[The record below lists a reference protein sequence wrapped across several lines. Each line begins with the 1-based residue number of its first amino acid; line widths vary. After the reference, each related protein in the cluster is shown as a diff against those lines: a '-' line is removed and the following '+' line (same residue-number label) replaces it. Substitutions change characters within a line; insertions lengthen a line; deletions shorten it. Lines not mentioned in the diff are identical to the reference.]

1 MGRRRWHSGAVD
13 NPGSY
18 LGIRMKTPEG
28 KIKDKV
34 KALLAEHGAY
44 QFWPVPMGFGKRTLD
59 CLVCHRGYFLAI
71 ETKGA
76 GKDLTKFQ
84 KLTRDEI
91 NAAQGPVL
99 RVRDDLELEILQGW
113 LLQVAET
120 ISPSGG
126 ISVPQFP
133 LRPFSL

>member
-1 MGRRRWHSGAVD
+1 
-13 NPGSY
+13 
-18 LGIRMKTPEG
+18 MKTPEG

-59 CLVCHRGYFLAI
+59 VLACHYGRFLVV
-71 ETKGA
+71 ETKREGQ
-76 GKDLTKFQ
+76 DLTKFQ
-84 KLTRDEI
+84 KITRDEML
-91 NAAQGPVL
+91 AAGATVL
-99 RVRDDLELEILQGW
+99 RVRDDLELEILRGW

-126 ISVPQFP
+126 ISAPQFP